1 MFGVNEAHQ
10 KLCLRVPHLGIQL
23 IHYEVAEGGFKE
35 VILCTVLQQRVIHG
49 VGPNLGKKVGSE

>member
-1 MFGVNEAHQ
+1 MNEAHQ
-10 KLCLRVPHLGIQL
+10 KLCLRAPHLGVQL
-23 IHYEVAEGGFKE
+23 IHYEVAEGSFKE